1 MIGQCDISCLS
12 GRLGPSC
19 YDSVILIKK
28 LPYLPDIIPSSSGAY
43 NFFVED
49 FMVKDIKYIWY
60 GMTFTELREI
70 LRLNKKL
77 RGFPLVDSPTQMVLL
92 GSVQRTELIT
102 AIEKHIG
109 KEK

>member
-1 MIGQCDISCLS
+1 
-12 GRLGPSC
+12 
-19 YDSVILIKK
+19 
-28 LPYLPDIIPSSSGAY
+28 
-43 NFFVED
+43 
-49 FMVKDIKYIWY
+49 MVKDIKYIWY

-109 KEK
+109 KEKYDNLSINHAYNAQDNFHESPKL

>member
-1 MIGQCDISCLS
+1 
-12 GRLGPSC
+12 
-19 YDSVILIKK
+19 
-28 LPYLPDIIPSSSGAY
+28 
-43 NFFVED
+43 
-49 FMVKDIKYIWY
+49 MVKEIKYIWY
-60 GMTFTELREI
+60 GMTFTELRET

-109 KEK
+109 KEKYVGSINLSCLSFVKLRVKHET